1 MMESNYW
8 DSNWNLATCA
18 ETLHLN
24 KSTLSRK
31 FSQSTGKKFR
41 DTLQEIR
48 IREAKRLLKE
58 TKAPLEEV
66 ARLAGYTHQTY
77 FNAKFKAATGKT
89 PSAYRFD

>member
-1 MMESNYW
+1 M
-8 DSNWNLATCA
+8 
-18 ETLHLN
+18 N

-58 TKAPLEEV
+58 TTASLEEV
-66 ARLAGYTHQTY
+66 SRLAGYSHQTY
-77 FNAKFKAATGKT
+77 FNAKFKAATGFT
-89 PSAYRFD
+89 PSMYRFE